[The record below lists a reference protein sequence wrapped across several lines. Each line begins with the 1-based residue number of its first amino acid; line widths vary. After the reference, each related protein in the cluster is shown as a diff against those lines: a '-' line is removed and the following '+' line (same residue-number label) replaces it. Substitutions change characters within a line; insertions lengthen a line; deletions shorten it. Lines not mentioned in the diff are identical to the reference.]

1 MASPTIL
8 PGQLRLIVAIAAV
21 HIIAWYAFLSQ
32 IPLGLYPTPQESS
45 LIDTAFALAAGQ
57 VNQVQ
62 SVSAYEFLLS
72 IAARFVSDPSD
83 LVLLAR
89 LINALA
95 LILTTCVCAH
105 AAGKYWK
112 KNRSVWI
119 TGLLTGLNPVV
130 VFWSAEVGPTLLAV
144 FCAGLGFAFLLR
156 WLRHPSTQR
165 SLLIGLVLSLGIML
179 ETSLIFFALLWP
191 LTAWLYPNR
200 NRSLHLAAALVF
212 PSLLFL
218 LITLTTFQLQSIPEL
233 QTANLGR
240 GVYEVFN
247 SHEPYDGK
255 SYGLHKALN
264 LFLFINPIHWGLVFI
279 LALGGAYIRLKNGH
293 QGNSIAAMLICLA
306 VFALSYALNDA
317 GSKAR
322 ALLYPLLAVYA
333 GGMSMMP
340 KVWKHAGK
348 MTKRKILAGLLLVTG
363 VCYSDFYDARS
374 SSNWEADYS
383 YLAKANLALERNN
396 SAIEWA
402 QKAIALNPE
411 RDDMRS
417 IILQA
422 RFNEWALA
430 PSPAPISS
438 ETAKIGVEAA
448 RNANTSQP
456 TTKAI
461 EALYLFK
468 LREKDQAIEIWEQIR
483 DQSALALICLYWTGN
498 IEKPGA
504 GTLRAYS
511 KDHYYDLLEKVIAIN
526 RNALAYSEGEET
538 LDNML
543 AFAH

>member
-1 MASPTIL
+1 
-8 PGQLRLIVAIAAV
+8 
-21 HIIAWYAFLSQ
+21 
-32 IPLGLYPTPQESS
+32 
-45 LIDTAFALAAGQ
+45 
-57 VNQVQ
+57 
-62 SVSAYEFLLS
+62 
-72 IAARFVSDPSD
+72 
-83 LVLLAR
+83 
-89 LINALA
+89 
-95 LILTTCVCAH
+95 
-105 AAGKYWK
+105 
-112 KNRSVWI
+112 
-119 TGLLTGLNPVV
+119 
-130 VFWSAEVGPTLLAV
+130 
-144 FCAGLGFAFLLR
+144 
-156 WLRHPSTQR
+156 
-165 SLLIGLVLSLGIML
+165 
-179 ETSLIFFALLWP
+179 
-191 LTAWLYPNR
+191 
-200 NRSLHLAAALVF
+200 
-212 PSLLFL
+212 
-218 LITLTTFQLQSIPEL
+218 
-233 QTANLGR
+233 
-240 GVYEVFN
+240 
-247 SHEPYDGK
+247 
-255 SYGLHKALN
+255 
-264 LFLFINPIHWGLVFI
+264 
-279 LALGGAYIRLKNGH
+279 
-293 QGNSIAAMLICLA
+293 MLICLA

-422 RFNEWALA
+422 TFNEWALA

-504 GTLRAYS
+504 GTLRAYC